1 MDVMTITEAGDSSTI
16 SIACENKL
24 IALER
29 SKERRYTPED
39 QKIDFPNDKG
49 FEFVADTSKQEIIWG
64 GRSTVLGAYGGGSNV
79 SDNATQGAGNLA

>member
-39 QKIDFPNDKG
+39 QKN
-49 FEFVADTSKQEIIWG
+49 
-64 GRSTVLGAYGGGSNV
+64 
-79 SDNATQGAGNLA
+79 